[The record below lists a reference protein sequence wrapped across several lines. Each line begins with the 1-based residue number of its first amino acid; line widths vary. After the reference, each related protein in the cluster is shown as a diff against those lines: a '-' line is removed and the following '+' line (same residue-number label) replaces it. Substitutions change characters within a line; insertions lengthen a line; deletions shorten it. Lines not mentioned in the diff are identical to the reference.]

1 MIKRSVLLKDD
12 FFCTDKIRDVRSEV
26 DGAEILCAYL
36 ALATCRDGGG
46 YIRDLDIPEIAADLE
61 YDEDELRNL
70 IERILELELGDLG
83 CAGFWIT
90 SPSEIVD

>member
-1 MIKRSVLLKDD
+1 MNKREVLLRDD
-12 FFCTDKIRDVRSEV
+12 FFDTEKIREVRHEE

-36 ALATCRDGGG
+36 ALCTCTDGGG
-46 YIRDLDIPEIAADLE
+46 YICNEDIPEIAAELE

-83 CAGFWIT
+83 GAGFWVTWPEGI
-90 SPSEIVD
+90 E

>member
-1 MIKRSVLLKDD
+1 MKKRGVLLRDD
-12 FFCTDKIRDVRSEV
+12 FFDTDKIKEVRSEV

-36 ALATCRDGGG
+36 ALAACSDGGG
-46 YIRDLDIPEIAADLE
+46 YISNSDIPEIASELE
-61 YDEDELRNL
+61 YDEEELLNL

-83 CAGFWIT
+83 GAGFWVT